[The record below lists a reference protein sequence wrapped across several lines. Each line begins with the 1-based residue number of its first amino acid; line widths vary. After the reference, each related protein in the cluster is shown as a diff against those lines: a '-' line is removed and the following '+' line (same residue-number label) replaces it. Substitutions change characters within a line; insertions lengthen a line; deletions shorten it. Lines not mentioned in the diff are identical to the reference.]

1 MGTIFIYAVL
11 LIINVMMLAVFFCQI
26 GENENQIGENE
37 KKIIA
42 ISKEIKKINEQMDKI
57 IRRLY

>member
-1 MGTIFIYAVL
+1 MGTILIYTAIL
-11 LIINVMMLAVFFCQI
+11 AINVMMLTVFFY
-26 GENENQIGENE
+26 QIGENE

-42 ISKEIKKINEQMDKI
+42 ISRDIKKMNEQMDKI

>member
-11 LIINVMMLAVFFCQI
+11 LIINVMMLAVFFC
-26 GENENQIGENE
+26 QIGENE